1 MYQEDN
7 ANLNDEFML
16 NEYGRYI
23 NLCLYDKLWETLEDD
38 TKRKNLQY
46 QIDNSEKVI
55 DLTCKSK
62 G

>member
-7 ANLNDEFML
+7 ANLNDEFMF
-16 NEYGRYI
+16 NEYDRYI

-38 TKRKNLQY
+38 TKRKNLQS

>member
-16 NEYGRYI
+16 NDYARYI
-23 NLCLYDKLWETLEDD
+23 NLCLHDKLWETLEDD
-38 TKRKNLQY
+38 TKRKNLQS

-55 DLTCKSK
+55 DNL
-62 G
+62 

>member
-16 NEYGRYI
+16 NEYARYI
-23 NLCLYDKLWETLEDD
+23 NLCLHDKLWETLEDD
-38 TKRKNLQY
+38 TKRKNLQS

-55 DLTCKSK
+55 VNL
-62 G
+62 

>member
-16 NEYGRYI
+16 NEYTRYI

-38 TKRKNLQY
+38 TKRKNLQS
-46 QIDNSEKVI
+46 QIDN
-55 DLTCKSK
+55 
-62 G
+62 

>member
-1 MYQEDN
+1 MHQEDN

-16 NEYGRYI
+16 NEYVRYI

-38 TKRKNLQY
+38 TKRKNLQS

-55 DLTCKSK
+55 YVNCKSK

>member
-38 TKRKNLQY
+38 TKRKNLQS

-55 DLTCKSK
+55 VNL
-62 G
+62 

>member
-7 ANLNDEFML
+7 PNLNDEFMF
-16 NEYGRYI
+16 NEYARYI

-38 TKRKNLQY
+38 TKRKNLQS

>member
-16 NEYGRYI
+16 NEYARYI

-38 TKRKNLQY
+38 TKRKNLQS

-55 DLTCKSK
+55 DLTCKTK

>member
-1 MYQEDN
+1 
-7 ANLNDEFML
+7 ML
-16 NEYGRYI
+16 NEYARYI

-38 TKRKNLQY
+38 TKRKNLQS

>member
-1 MYQEDN
+1 MMNSCLMSYD
-7 ANLNDEFML
+7 
-16 NEYGRYI
+16 RYI

-38 TKRKNLQY
+38 TKRKNLQS

-55 DLTCKSK
+55 NLTCKSK